1 MAGLTAEEQEKL
13 NELLKKQIEMQ
24 AEGYGLSTSYLESLK
39 EILGIKSKLSTS
51 EQNIA
56 DLSKK
61 INREIMNQKAGSS
74 DINELQKQIKNN
86 QDLLNKA
93 KVLETDLSKGLSEED
108 KKRIE
113 LSKESIDLINE
124 KLKLLDQELAKEEK
138 LRNKDYI
145 KQLNEEIAAANEKL
159 EIETNS
165 MSLSAKQLL
174 YLQKQTEE
182 LNKQNIERETAL
194 KQVNT
199 LSNAIGAG
207 LQNTKLSNIKNQI
220 VGFIQNPLT
229 IVTFLVAELVKTFL
243 SLDKGIGDFAKDMN
257 LTYRDAANLNIEFNK
272 MANYSGE
279 VGVTTKGIRETMA
292 TIGKSMGSNAIL
304 NEKDAVTM
312 TKLRDVAG
320 LANDEL
326 AEMEKLS
333 LATGTS
339 LEKNVENTLYAAKTT
354 ALNNGV
360 LLNEK
365 QIMQEVAKASAAT
378 KLSLAN
384 NPEALAKAA
393 AQAKSLGMNLEQV
406 SSIADKMLDIESS
419 ISNELEAEL
428 LTGKNLNLE
437 QARLYALNND
447 MEGLS
452 REIAKNFG
460 SAAEFSKMNRLQQ
473 EAAAKAVGMSRE
485 ELAKTLTDQ
494 EALKGYSGKQAEDAK
509 AALEAARARG
519 MSEAEIKK
527 QGINGLMQQQSMQDR
542 FNQSIEKLK
551 EIFVS
556 LVTPLMPVL
565 DIFMM
570 ILKPI
575 NWIATAIGSVMS
587 FLGQISG
594 GILPKIISGFIAF
607 KLLTGG
613 IGTNIAG
620 IGKGLLGIGKNLI
633 SGGGIKSAVGGMFGS
648 KAAGAATTA
657 SGAAGKA
664 SGSSGKGIKGALS
677 GISGGIKTFSKV
689 DVADIGKL
697 ALSALALVAL
707 TPAIPALLLL
717 QAVNGKLIQG
727 ALTGIG
733 KGIAAMGK
741 AMSKAAPEIIVGEL
755 LLAGLGLALWTFVPI
770 VEAFGKAIKSVFEGL
785 ASVIKEA
792 AEGFSKMF
800 TALGNVDIAH
810 LLLIGPALV
819 GIGLG
824 LAALGI
830 GGAIGA
836 IGGGLSK
843 LLGGGGPLEMLDKL
857 AVLGEPLN
865 LAASSL
871 QNMASALTQVSAAL
885 ASIDVSKLESLDKFA
900 SNRSSESVVGGIID
914 SIVTPIKAIGGK
926 TGGAEGGGSSSNEEL
941 IGKIN
946 DLIAVIKTSNTKP
959 VQVAVT
965 MDGKKV
971 AEGLGNHATQLG
983 TSANV
988 GTSKIQ

>member
-1 MAGLTAEEQEKL
+1 MAGLTAEEQKKL
-13 NELLKKQIEMQ
+13 NELLQKQIEMQ

-39 EILGIKSKLSTS
+39 EILGIKSRVSTAD
-51 EQNIA
+51 QNLV
-56 DLSKK
+56 DLNKK

-93 KVLETDLSKGLSEED
+93 KVLETDLSKSLSDDD
-108 KKRIE
+108 KKRLEWSNKNIE
-113 LSKESIDLINE
+113 TINK
-124 KLKLLDQELAKEEK
+124 KLKLLDEELVKEEK
-138 LRNKDYI
+138 LRDKDLV
-145 KQLNEEIAAANEKL
+145 KRLQTEIAQKERGLDLQTK
-159 EIETNS
+159 S
-165 MSLSAKQLL
+165 MSQAARTLL
-174 YLQKQTEE
+174 YTQKQREE
-182 LNKQNIERETAL
+182 LEKQNIEREKEL
-194 KQVNT
+194 KSVNT

-292 TIGKSMGSNAIL
+292 AIGKSMGSNAIL

-460 SAAEFSKMNRLQQ
+460 SAADFSKMNRLQQ

-494 EALKGYSGKQAEDAK
+494 EALKGLSGKQAEDAK

-519 MSEAEIKK
+519 MSEADIKK
-527 QGINGLMQQQSMQDR
+527 QGIDGLMKQQDMQER

-556 LVTPLMPVL
+556 LVSPLMPVL

-570 ILKPI
+570 ILKPV
-575 NWIATAIGSVMS
+575 NWIATAIGSTMS

-594 GILPKIISGFIAF
+594 GILPKLISGFIAF

-620 IGKGLLGIGKNLI
+620 IGKGLLNMGKSLV

-689 DVADIGKL
+689 SVADIGKL

-741 AMSKAAPEIIVGEL
+741 AMSTAAPEIIVGEL

-770 VEAFGKAIKSVFEGL
+770 VEAFGKAIKNVFEGL
-785 ASVIKEA
+785 AVVIKEA

-857 AVLGEPLN
+857 ATLGEPLN

-926 TGGAEGGGSSSNEEL
+926 TGGAEGSGSSSNEEL

>member
-1 MAGLTAEEQEKL
+1 MAGLTAEEQKKL
-13 NELLKKQIEMQ
+13 NELLQKQIEMQ

-39 EILGIKSKLSTS
+39 EILGIKSRVSTAD
-51 EQNIA
+51 QNLV
-56 DLSKK
+56 DLNKK

-86 QDLLNKA
+86 QDLLNRA
-93 KVLETDLSKGLSEED
+93 KVLETDLSKSLTDED
-108 KKRIE
+108 KKRLEWSNKNIE
-113 LSKESIDLINE
+113 TINK
-124 KLKLLDQELAKEEK
+124 KLKLLDEELAKSEA
-138 LRNKDYI
+138 LKDKDLI
-145 KQLNEEIAAANEKL
+145 KRLQTEIAQKERGLDLQTK
-159 EIETNS
+159 S
-165 MSLSAKQLL
+165 MSQSARTLL
-174 YLQKQTEE
+174 YTQKQREE
-182 LNKQNIERETAL
+182 LEKQNTERDKEL
-194 KQVNT
+194 KKINT

-207 LQNTKLSNIKNQI
+207 LQNTQLNKIKDQI

-229 IVTFLVAELVKTFL
+229 AVTFLVIELTKTFL
-243 SLDKGIGDFAKDMN
+243 SLDKGIGEFAKGMN
-257 LTYRDAANLNIEFNK
+257 VTYRDAAKLNNEFNNI
-272 MANYSGE
+272 ANSSMD
-279 VGVTTKGIRETMA
+279 VAVTTKGIRDTMLA
-292 TIGKSMGSNAIL
+292 MGQAMGSNAIL
-304 NEKDAVTM
+304 NAKDAVTF
-312 TKLRDVAG
+312 TKLREQAG
-320 LANDEL
+320 LTNDEL

-494 EALKGYSGKQAEDAK
+494 EALKGLSGKQAEDAK

-527 QGINGLMQQQSMQDR
+527 QGIDGLMKQQSIQER

-556 LVTPLMPVL
+556 LVAPLMPVL
-565 DIFMM
+565 DIFAM
-570 ILKPI
+570 ILKPV
-575 NWIATAIGSVMS
+575 G
-587 FLGQISG
+587 L
-594 GILPKIISGFIAF
+594 
-607 KLLTGG
+607 
-613 IGTNIAG
+613 IAG
-620 IGKGLLGIGKNLI
+620 IIGKIVGSVTGLVGGLLQSKGVLI
-633 SGGGIKSAVGGMFGS
+633 TIASIATGLGVAMNYNAIKAGAIAAKEKASAVWAERGLILTKG
-648 KAAGAATTA
+648 KAA
-657 SGAAGKA
+657 
-664 SGSSGKGIKGALS
+664 
-677 GISGGIKTFSKV
+677 
-689 DVADIGKL
+689 AD
-697 ALSALALVAL
+697 
-707 TPAIPALLLL
+707 
-717 QAVNGKLIQG
+717 AVILGYK
-727 ALTGIG
+727 
-733 KGIAAMGK
+733 AAMGSMD
-741 AMSKAAPEIIVGEL
+741 ARAAL
-755 LLAGLGLALWTFVPI
+755 LGKQGLVRSIG
-770 VEAFGKAIKSVFEGL
+770 
-785 ASVIKEA
+785 EA
-792 AEGFSKMF
+792 AMKVISSLS
-800 TALGNVDIAH
+800 AIPV
-810 LLLIGPALV
+810 V
-819 GIGLG
+819 GWALG
-824 LAALGI
+824 LAAAGGVAALGYKFMQ
-830 GGAIGA
+830 GNDVVSPGYGKRTLMGPEGAIA
-836 IGGGLSK
+836 LN
-843 LLGGGGPLEMLDKL
+843 DKDTVIAGTNL
-857 AVLGEPLN
+857 FGNDVVSEPGKSTTFKKEN
-865 LAASSL
+865 EIKASSGGTDMSAVIAKL
-871 QNMASALTQVSAAL
+871 DALTAAVQ
-885 ASIDVSKLESLDKFA
+885 SF
-900 SNRSSESVVGGIID
+900 G
-914 SIVTPIKAIGGK
+914 
-926 TGGAEGGGSSSNEEL
+926 
-941 IGKIN
+941 
-946 DLIAVIKTSNTKP
+946 TKP

-988 GTSKIQ
+988 GTSKIA

>member
-1 MAGLTAEEQEKL
+1 
-13 NELLKKQIEMQ
+13 
-24 AEGYGLSTSYLESLK
+24 
-39 EILGIKSKLSTS
+39 
-51 EQNIA
+51 
-56 DLSKK
+56 
-61 INREIMNQKAGSS
+61 
-74 DINELQKQIKNN
+74 
-86 QDLLNKA
+86 
-93 KVLETDLSKGLSEED
+93 
-108 KKRIE
+108 
-113 LSKESIDLINE
+113 
-124 KLKLLDQELAKEEK
+124 
-138 LRNKDYI
+138 
-145 KQLNEEIAAANEKL
+145 
-159 EIETNS
+159 
-165 MSLSAKQLL
+165 
-174 YLQKQTEE
+174 
-182 LNKQNIERETAL
+182 
-194 KQVNT
+194 
-199 LSNAIGAG
+199 
-207 LQNTKLSNIKNQI
+207 
-220 VGFIQNPLT
+220 
-229 IVTFLVAELVKTFL
+229 
-243 SLDKGIGDFAKDMN
+243 
-257 LTYRDAANLNIEFNK
+257 
-272 MANYSGE
+272 
-279 VGVTTKGIRETMA
+279 
-292 TIGKSMGSNAIL
+292 
-304 NEKDAVTM
+304 
-312 TKLRDVAG
+312 
-320 LANDEL
+320 
-326 AEMEKLS
+326 
-333 LATGTS
+333 
-339 LEKNVENTLYAAKTT
+339 
-354 ALNNGV
+354 
-360 LLNEK
+360 
-365 QIMQEVAKASAAT
+365 
-378 KLSLAN
+378 
-384 NPEALAKAA
+384 
-393 AQAKSLGMNLEQV
+393 
-406 SSIADKMLDIESS
+406 
-419 ISNELEAEL
+419 
-428 LTGKNLNLE
+428 
-437 QARLYALNND
+437 

-460 SAAEFSKMNRLQQ
+460 SAADFSKMNRLQQ
-473 EAAAKAVGMSRE
+473 EAAAKAVGMTRE

-494 EALKGYSGKQAEDAK
+494 EALKGLSGKQAEDAK

-519 MSEAEIKK
+519 MSEADIKK
-527 QGINGLMQQQSMQDR
+527 QGIDGLMKQQDMQER

-556 LVTPLMPVL
+556 LISPLMPVL

-570 ILKPI
+570 ILKPV
-575 NWIATAIGSVMS
+575 NWIATAIGSTMS

-594 GILPKIISGFIAF
+594 GILPKLISGFIAF

-620 IGKGLLGIGKNLI
+620 IGKGLLNMGKSLA

-689 DVADIGKL
+689 SVADIGKL

-733 KGIAAMGK
+733 KGLAAMGK
-741 AMSKAAPEIIVGEL
+741 AMSKAAPEIFIAEL

-810 LLLIGPALV
+810 LLLIGPALI

-988 GTSKIQ
+988 GTSKVA